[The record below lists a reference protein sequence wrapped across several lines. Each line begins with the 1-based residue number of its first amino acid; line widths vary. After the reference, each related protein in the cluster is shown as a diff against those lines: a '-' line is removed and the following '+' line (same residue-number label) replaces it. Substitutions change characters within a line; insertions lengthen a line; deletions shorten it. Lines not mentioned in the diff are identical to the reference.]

1 MSCLSIEQH
10 ANILLEKKLFF
21 TKKGKN
27 HAKIFIGENQSSHHA
42 VRFLNKFKDVLLFQ
56 ANFYFLREP
65 YFARSALVCGHFG
78 LYYVRYM
85 QIFYL
90 RRKYDG
96 VNHVMKS
103 VERNIQFRW
112 AVFLFYTTKHAKI
125 MILKL
130 TCFKSIFAW
139 FFYVEIWKGFLDT
152 DHVCTVHASDP
163 MLHASRF
170 KPQNVV
176 AFPLIKI

>member
-1 MSCLSIEQH
+1 MSCLCVYRTLEQH

-103 VERNIQFRW
+103 VERNIQFR
-112 AVFLFYTTKHAKI
+112 
-125 MILKL
+125 
-130 TCFKSIFAW
+130 
-139 FFYVEIWKGFLDT
+139 
-152 DHVCTVHASDP
+152 
-163 MLHASRF
+163 
-170 KPQNVV
+170 
-176 AFPLIKI
+176 